1 MPKMILYGSTP
12 LAGNTRPSR
21 HTKRNSLA
29 QSNPLWS
36 TLCGGLGL
44 PPKSSSSL
52 GWLFKTEFGRQTL
65 EKRGWPNC
73 GLCTLCKQKQE
84 SVDHLFYKCRFSIRL
99 WGLVKDWLQLVSI
112 DTSSWHLSGNIE
124 EWWVGLSDTSISNR
138 KAMASLTMLVAWT
151 IWNERNARVFHQKS
165 APPTVLLAN
174 IKKEATL
181 WVSAGA
187 SKLGYLMT
195 RE

>member
-1 MPKMILYGSTP
+1 ME
-12 LAGNTRPSR
+12 AW
-21 HTKRNSLA
+21 A
-29 QSNPLWS
+29 
-36 TLCGGLGL
+36 
-44 PPKSSSSL
+44 PPKVKFFT
-52 GWLFKTEFGRQTL
+52 WLAIQNRIWTADRL

-73 GLCTLCKQKQE
+73 GLCALCRRGQE

-124 EWWVGLSDTSISNR
+124 EWWVGLSDTSIPNR
-138 KAMASLTMLVAWT
+138 KAMASLTMLVAWS
-151 IWNERNARVFHQKS
+151 IWNERNARVFRQKS
-165 APPTVLLAN
+165 APPTVLLTN

-181 WVSAGA
+181 WVAAGA
-187 SKLGYLMT
+187 SKLGYLMM